1 MRFMVRSYREAG
13 ARWARSERETR
24 VRRGNTQSSPPP
36 RASARHKRTKVTPV
50 LLAKSAY
57 ISSKSFAEF
66 LGEKKI
72 ALSLYALILLLLS
85 DCGCL

>member
-1 MRFMVRSYREAG
+1 ML
-13 ARWARSERETR
+13 
-24 VRRGNTQSSPPP
+24 
-36 RASARHKRTKVTPV
+36 ASARHKRTKVTPV

-72 ALSLYALILLLLS
+72 ALSFYALILLLLLFIDIRKQS
-85 DCGCL
+85 GFCFTNDWE

>member
-1 MRFMVRSYREAG
+1 ML
-13 ARWARSERETR
+13 
-24 VRRGNTQSSPPP
+24 
-36 RASARHKRTKVTPV
+36 ASARHKRTEVTPV

-72 ALSLYALILLLLS
+72 ALSFYALILLLLLFIDIRKQS
-85 DCGCL
+85 GFCFTNDWE

>member
-13 ARWARSERETR
+13 ARWARSERETG
-24 VRRGNTQSSPPP
+24 VRRGNTRVTQSSPPP
-36 RASARHKRTKVTPV
+36 RACFRRHKRTKVTPV

-72 ALSLYALILLLLS
+72 ALSFYALILLLLS
-85 DCGCL
+85 D